1 MNNRNF
7 GKKAWQT
14 EVRNL
19 DSLDSNYSSRKE
31 FYIPGGGGTNSNRGM
46 DEFMQAETIKLKDIG
61 LSKDSKAEK
70 INMLEEALKDEVLR
84 NEEME
89 AEIESLKEVIVAF
102 QGQENVKGGES
113 IKQLLE
119 QFFEKKQN
127 TKEHIAL
134 SHKIEA
140 LEDLQNNKD
149 EQILALTQLIE
160 ETDQKMQNLSQ
171 ENNSLLKKLSLLDE
185 EQEENQLTINALND
199 QLDSKN
205 GGIDSDRFRKSV
217 TADRNEMMVLKLEM
231 ENKNLKKTV
240 EEKNMEIQAL
250 LDFKNGG
257 SETVSVSRRSNVNQN
272 EDNDSINSQSQVW
285 KNIEKVEVQET
296 QRNGNKKIFLI
307 KQQ

>member
-113 IKQLLE
+113 IK
-119 QFFEKKQN
+119 
-127 TKEHIAL
+127 
-134 SHKIEA
+134 
-140 LEDLQNNKD
+140 
-149 EQILALTQLIE
+149 
-160 ETDQKMQNLSQ
+160 
-171 ENNSLLKKLSLLDE
+171 
-185 EQEENQLTINALND
+185 
-199 QLDSKN
+199 
-205 GGIDSDRFRKSV
+205 
-217 TADRNEMMVLKLEM
+217 
-231 ENKNLKKTV
+231 
-240 EEKNMEIQAL
+240 
-250 LDFKNGG
+250 
-257 SETVSVSRRSNVNQN
+257 
-272 EDNDSINSQSQVW
+272 
-285 KNIEKVEVQET
+285 
-296 QRNGNKKIFLI
+296 
-307 KQQ
+307 